1 MLLLRFIKKNIIISA
16 AVFLLIYILL
26 FFFILFMI
34 TYISRGYRIYN
45 KLNYIP
51 LDHHHH
57 HHHDKQLQQHNKQQ
71 QQRQHKQQY
80 YYKRLNSLYKHHV
93 NNKVDNKNYNNFS
106 IRSDNWTTTTS
117 AKTDHIHYQY
127 EYGSINNDNNNNN
140 NIIIIPKIIHQ
151 TYKTFDTIP
160 NKWLY
165 TQQLVRTH
173 NADFEYMFWTDV
185 TLREFL
191 FTNYPYFLSTYD
203 SYPYA
208 IQRIDAVRYFLL
220 YHYGGFYIDLDIGI
234 ILTPYCI

>member
-1 MLLLRFIKKNIIISA
+1 
-16 AVFLLIYILL
+16 
-26 FFFILFMI
+26 MI

-57 HHHDKQLQQHNKQQ
+57 HHDKQLQQHNKQQ

-80 YYKRLNSLYKHHV
+80 YDKRLNSLYKHYV
-93 NNKVDNKNYNNFS
+93 GNKVDNKNYNNFS
-106 IRSDNWTTTTS
+106 IRSDNRTTTTTS
-117 AKTDHIHYQY
+117 AKTDHIHYEY
-127 EYGSINNDNNNNN
+127 EYDSINNDNNNNN
-140 NIIIIPKIIHQ
+140 NNYKDNNNNNNIIPKIIHQ

-160 NKWLY
+160 DKWLY

-173 NADFEYMFWTDV
+173 NADFEYMFWTDA

-191 FTNYPYFLSTYD
+191 HTNYPYFLSTYD
-203 SYPYA
+203 SYPYT

-234 ILTPYCI
+234 ILAPYYIYNYHEFSYANNYLFLSY

>member
-1 MLLLRFIKKNIIISA
+1 
-16 AVFLLIYILL
+16 
-26 FFFILFMI
+26 MI

-57 HHHDKQLQQHNKQQ
+57 HRHHHHHHHDKQPQQHNKQQ
-71 QQRQHKQQY
+71 QQQQQY
-80 YYKRLNSLYKHHV
+80 YDKRLNLLYKHHV
-93 NNKVDNKNYNNFS
+93 NNKVDNKVDNNNFS
-106 IRSDNWTTTTS
+106 MRSNNWTTTTS
-117 AKTDHIHYQY
+117 SKTDHIRYQY
-127 EYGSINNDNNNNN
+127 EYDSINNDNNN

-151 TYKTFDTIP
+151 TYKTFDSIP
-160 NKWLY
+160 DKWLY

-191 FTNYPYFLSTYD
+191 HANYPYFLSTYD
-203 SYPYA
+203 SYRYT

-234 ILTPYCI
+234 SLVPDFI